1 MGKRVLPAVEIRSG
15 FYHFR
20 TRFRAGKSHGA
31 CVDTNSGLSL
41 KIATAARDARP
52 F

>member
-1 MGKRVLPAVEIRSG
+1 LPAVEIRSG

-31 CVDTNSGLSL
+31 CVTRT
-41 KIATAARDARP
+41 TAYR
-52 F
+52 